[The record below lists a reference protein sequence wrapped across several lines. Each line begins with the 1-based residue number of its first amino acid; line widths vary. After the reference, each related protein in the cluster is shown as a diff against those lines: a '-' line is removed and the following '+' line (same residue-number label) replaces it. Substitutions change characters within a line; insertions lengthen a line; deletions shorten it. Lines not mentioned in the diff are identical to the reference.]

1 MEQQKPAFIRF
12 LEKTLVFDRRYIF
25 LLVAIA
31 AILPTILPFKLR
43 VDITHETRGVY
54 DEIEKIPDGSLIF
67 FTFDYEPASIAECDP
82 LAKAILRHCLRKK
95 LKVVATA
102 LIVQGSGIGERILKQ
117 VEKEFNLKYGEDY
130 AWLGYRAGTSAM
142 IIGLVQN
149 LKETFRN
156 DVYGNPTADLP
167 ILTNINS
174 LKDFPYLVCVHDDS
188 YINYW
193 IVYAYER
200 LGTKIGSAC
209 TAIMASGMYP
219 FLDAKQI
226 TGIVGGLKG
235 ASEYEKLINH
245 PDFGMK
251 GMNVQAI
258 IHSFIILIIILG
270 NLAYFILSLY
280 SKRER

>member
-1 MEQQKPAFIRF
+1 MEQKRPIVRF
-12 LEKTLVFDRRYIF
+12 LEKTLTFDRRYIF

-67 FTFDYEPASIAECDP
+67 YTFDYEPASIAECDP
-82 LAKAILRHCLRKK
+82 LAKAILRHCFRKR

-102 LIVQGSGIGERILKQ
+102 FIVEGSGIGERILK
-117 VEKEFNLKYGEDY
+117 EMAKEFNLKYGEDY

-156 DVYGNPTADLP
+156 DVYGNPTKEIP
-167 ILTNINS
+167 ILQNVNS
-174 LKDFPYLVCVHDDS
+174 LRDFPYLMCIHDDS

-200 LGTKIGSAC
+200 VGIKIGSAC

-219 FLDAKQI
+219 FLNAKQI

-235 ASEYEKLINH
+235 ASEYEKLINY
-245 PDFGMK
+245 PEFGTK
-251 GMNVQAI
+251 GMTVQSI

-270 NLAYFILSLY
+270 NLAYFILGFY
-280 SKRER
+280 SKKER

>member
-25 LLVAIA
+25 LLVALA
-31 AILPTILPFKLR
+31 AILPTIFPFKLP
-43 VDITHETRGVY
+43 VYVTHETRGVY

-67 FTFDYEPASIAECDP
+67 FTFDYEPASIAECDH
-82 LAKAILRHCLRKK
+82 LAKAILRQCLRKK
-95 LKVVATA
+95 LKIVATA
-102 LIVQGSGIGERILKQ
+102 FIVQGSGIGERILKDMQ
-117 VEKEFNLKYGEDY
+117 KEFNLKYGEDY
-130 AWLGYRAGTSAM
+130 AWLGYRAGSQAM
-142 IIGLVQN
+142 IIGLGQN

-156 DVYGNPTADLP
+156 DVYGNPTTDLP
-167 ILTNINS
+167 ILKNVNS

-200 LGTKIGSAC
+200 LGIKIGSAC

-235 ASEYEKLINH
+235 ASEYEKLIDY
-245 PDFGMK
+245 PDFGTK
-251 GMNVQAI
+251 GMTVQSI
-258 IHSFIILIIILG
+258 IHSFIIVIIILG
-270 NLAYFILSLY
+270 NLAYFILSFY
-280 SKRER
+280 SKKER